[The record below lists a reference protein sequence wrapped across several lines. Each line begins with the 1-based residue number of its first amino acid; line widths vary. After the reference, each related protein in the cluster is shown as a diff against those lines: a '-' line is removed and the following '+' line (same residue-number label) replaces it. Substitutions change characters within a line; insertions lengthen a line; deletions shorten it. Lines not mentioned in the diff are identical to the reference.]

1 MSTRITEGMRT
12 ATVLA
17 DISRASQR
25 LTRTQE
31 IMATGKLLTKPSD
44 DPFEVSRALQYR
56 SDIEQ
61 HRQYQINVREAQ
73 AWHDVTDTA
82 LSHMA
87 DYTQRARELLVRG
100 ANDTLGP
107 TERAAIAAEMEQ
119 IVDAL
124 KGEANAQYGG
134 RFIFA
139 GTATKTQPYT
149 PGAVDTFAGNSDAI
163 NREIGP
169 GVSLQVNSIGQSL
182 VGDATGGL
190 IFSLRTIITNLNSGN
205 TAALRSTDLNALDTA
220 QDALANER
228 SKVGARMQRLESAD
242 ARLAELEETQTALL
256 SETEDADMAKTMIDF
271 SMQQAVYQSALKAG
285 AQIIQTSLLD
295 FLR

>member
-17 DISRASQR
+17 DISRASTR

-31 IMATGKLLTKPSD
+31 IMATGKVLTKPSD

-56 SDIEQ
+56 SDIAQ
-61 HRQYQINVREAQ
+61 HEQYQINVREAQ

-82 LSHMA
+82 LSHIS
-87 DYTQRARELLVRG
+87 DYAQRARELLIRG
-100 ANDTLGP
+100 ANQTLGP
-107 TERAAIAAEMEQ
+107 TERAAIAAEMQQ
-119 IVDAL
+119 IVDAV

-139 GTATKTQPYT
+139 GTATKDQPYAT
-149 PGAVDTFAGNSDAI
+149 GASDVYSGNTDGI
-163 NREIGP
+163 MREVGP
-169 GVSLQVNSIGQSL
+169 GVSLQVNSIGQTI
-182 VGDATGGL
+182 VGDNTGGL
-190 IFSLRTIITNLNSGN
+190 LFSLRTIITNLTSGN
-205 TAALRSTDLNALDTA
+205 TGALQSTDIVALDTA
-220 QDALANER
+220 QDVIANER
-228 SKVGARMQRLESAD
+228 SKVGARMLRLESAD
-242 ARLAELEETQTALL
+242 ARLSELEETQRALL
-256 SETEDADMAKTMIDF
+256 SETEDADMAETMINF